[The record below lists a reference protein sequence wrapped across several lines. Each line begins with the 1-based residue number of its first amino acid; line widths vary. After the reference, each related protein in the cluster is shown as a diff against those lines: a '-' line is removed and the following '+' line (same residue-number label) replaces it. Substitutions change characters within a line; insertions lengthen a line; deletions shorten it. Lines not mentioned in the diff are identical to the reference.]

1 MNNDVTIRLAGQVIV
16 PNENGEL
23 EFESGS
29 GTKTNIPAEE
39 IHNRLLEAQ
48 SLEEAFEFLRE
59 SGAYIG
65 GENSR
70 VLVAQTKNGTQIF
83 AKDEPSRK
91 VVIDRDIPEAA
102 IEEILS
108 INDYDNG
115 RAVEKILIAHGV
127 IEEPT
132 NEMEEVITSD
142 RTTSSF
148 EREASNVDSRDITD
162 GGEISAARDARDM
175 EREDRD
181 SGIYSEEERRRID
194 EERMRQIKEER
205 ARGIESDRVR

>member
-1 MNNDVTIRLAGQVIV
+1 MDPISIGAIS
-16 PNENGEL
+16 P
-23 EFESGS
+23 
-29 GTKTNIPAEE
+29 GTKHHKI
-39 IHNRLLEAQ
+39 IQ
-48 SLEEAFEFLRE
+48 
-59 SGAYIG
+59 
-65 GENSR
+65 
-70 VLVAQTKNGTQIF
+70 
-83 AKDEPSRK
+83 
-91 VVIDRDIPEAA
+91 
-102 IEEILS
+102 EILS

-115 RAVEKILIAHGV
+115 RAVEKILVAHGV
-127 IEEPT
+127 IERPT
-132 NEMEEVITSD
+132 MEMEEVITSD

-148 EREASNVDSRDITD
+148 ERLASNVDSRDITD